1 MQTGNLPKI
10 KGPKATPTEPNT
22 MNTVQ
27 TQYDNLTER
36 LTAVGAPTDDRGAF
50 GRFMNLEQDQG
61 PLMDF
66 FELWDRPGQSI
77 KGTITGAQEGNPFAG
92 FYEGLTG
99 QRDQTGL
106 DLQVSLGITT
116 ESEIESMT
124 GVEKFTR
131 NVFTDIITDPLTY
144 LAPGTITG
152 GIKKLNK
159 KIGGM
164 IAGGSGAGK
173 ASKEITE
180 GLITKQ
186 LMLVSD
192 DFSRAID
199 DVMVATGKS
208 ADDAALEVLENF
220 KKSGKVLDDGD
231 EFLNKILVKNDAGDL
246 IPTSREEYVNGLKAR
261 YKELTKAQKVEVDGF
276 DKLYNKVQE
285 MFGNN
290 PRIKTIINKV
300 SDRTDDIALYYR
312 VGKEGSERWVRI
324 FNIDAKALDGA
335 FGKTFMMGG
344 LDEAGNLLDFAF
356 GSRSTLNETSR
367 TLVDQFMNV
376 KTGVN
381 ETVGEVVQKIYQG
394 QIPKGY
400 KGVNFKRDFPEQFD
414 ELRKLF
420 RGIIESQG
428 LDYYYVGNAKG
439 GKFLKAADVM
449 DNVDFEKSVAGWL
462 SSKGKKQ
469 FRFDINPGKIN
480 LDNYTDALDDMMKQ
494 LASVDGVLDERTVRA
509 VRQEVGILTAL
520 SEADTMFKQPAQLI
534 KGTLDDIRGLFNWK
548 LSLTD
553 DYANTINRMGAQ
565 DAVIINQKGTRLV
578 ALSEEAVRRN
588 PDGEKIIQELMD
600 LGAEIT
606 EVNGIRQVLIPEN
619 TRTGQEIF
627 GLLAER
633 MKHGDDFLNVPIYST
648 APNASKNVLFQMNDA
663 VEKSLGITD
672 AFRFKEKGGKFFLE
686 LDQLD
691 YNSFNKLY
699 STGQLNTVQLNLGR
713 KQIDSSYLDFFTQNE
728 QLVTDYID
736 LQNDII
742 KTFED
747 VLGPENIPDFL
758 KTTNGYTRHKLSKQ
772 GVDYLKSQ
780 QPLARSG
787 FIKNGIDLMQTRNY
801 LGTAEDINAGLKAW
815 YNIGIDVMDTN
826 ITNSMAD
833 LLRVGV
839 IKNQSGTVMRTML
852 NQADAAGK
860 PLFTVVDNTVGAS
873 LGPGYKYLDD
883 FKGAFGNI
891 SKNMSPADT
900 KLLNDYLVKHGF
912 KGGGQSAI
920 AMNKSAYGIMKKID
934 NAYVDIPKWLKNYD
948 KVINGWKGLTLVTP
962 GFHLNNYVGN
972 SMNSY
977 LVGMGMAEQGI
988 YTKRALLNMQQYD
1001 DLMRRVGDIATP
1013 GEAIEQT
1020 MRRLDPGDRQV
1031 FESLYNYYADGVS
1044 MRFSGVRDIKPM
1056 VKTLEGG
1063 GQKNIYDRLIEA
1075 NFKLSENA
1083 DDLQRYALYQWGFD
1097 TEIAKL
1103 RRVGGLSEE
1112 AMKIKA
1118 RNSASNKVFESLFD
1132 YRNYTR
1138 FEQDVVKRLVPFYTF
1153 MKNNLVF
1160 QTMNILRNPGQYA
1173 KAGRAYNYY
1182 IDDIAG
1188 LEDGDMPEYAR
1199 DNMWLPFPT
1208 TIKRGDKEMISFLRT
1223 NMPPAEFM
1231 EFVENPFKRGATSLA
1246 FPIKIP
1252 IELGAGTDLF
1262 TGQKLRKFPGEQSRL
1277 DSSEGVL
1284 PFLRDAKGNFAL
1296 SGDPIAQKIA
1306 NDLGLRVPQRYLT
1319 LALDMA
1325 DGAMGYQDPAT
1336 TFLDALERFGVSN
1349 TKELSNIQLTNL
1361 YQLLEERRINRKQY
1375 EQETG
1380 KKLPTLDE
1388 LGLR

>member
-10 KGPKATPTEPNT
+10 KGPKAAPTEPNT

-27 TQYDNLTER
+27 TQYDNLTQR
-36 LTAVGAPTDDRGAF
+36 LEAVGAPTDDRGAF

-66 FELWDRPGQSI
+66 FELWDRPGQAI
-77 KGTITGAQEGNPFAG
+77 KGAIVGAQKTNPFSG

-99 QRDQTGL
+99 KSDQTGL
-106 DLQVSLGITT
+106 DFQVAMGLTT
-116 ESEIESMT
+116 EQEIESMT
-124 GVEKFTR
+124 GVEKFAR
-131 NVFTDIITDPLTY
+131 NVLTDIITDPLTY
-144 LAPGTITG
+144 LPAGTITG
-152 GIKKLNK
+152 GIGKLNR

-164 IAGGSGAGK
+164 ISGSSGIGK

-180 GLITKQ
+180 GFIAKQ

-199 DVMVATGKS
+199 DVVLATGKS

-231 EFLNKILVKNDAGDL
+231 EFLDKILVKNDAGDL
-246 IPTSREEYVNGLKAR
+246 IPTSREDYVNGLKAQ
-261 YKELTKAQKVEVDGF
+261 YDKLTKAQKVEVDGF
-276 DKLYNKVQE
+276 NKMYDKINE

-300 SDRTDDIALYYR
+300 SDRAEDIAVYYR

-324 FNIDAKALDGA
+324 FNIDGKVLNGS

-344 LDEAGNLLDFAF
+344 LDETGDLLEFAF

-367 TLVDQFMNV
+367 GLVDQFLNI
-376 KTGVN
+376 KTGAN
-381 ETVGEVVQKIYQG
+381 ETVGEIVQKIYQG
-394 QIPKGY
+394 QMPKGY
-400 KGVNFKRDFPEQFD
+400 KGINFKRDFPEQFD
-414 ELRKLF
+414 KLKELF
-420 RGIIESQG
+420 RGIIKSQG

-439 GKFLKAADVM
+439 GKFLKVDDVL
-449 DNVDFEKSVAGWL
+449 DSVDFEKSVAGWL

-469 FRFDINPGKIN
+469 FRFDINPGKID
-480 LDNYTDALDDMMKQ
+480 LDKYTDALDDMMKQ
-494 LASVDGVLDERTVRA
+494 LASVDGVLDEKAVRA

-520 SEADTMFKQPAQLI
+520 SEADTIFKKPAQLV
-534 KGTLDDIRGLFNWK
+534 KETLDSVGRLFNWK
-548 LSLTD
+548 LGLTD
-553 DYANTINRMGAQ
+553 DYANLINRMGAQ
-565 DAVIINQKGTRLV
+565 DAVIINQKGRRLV

-588 PDGEKIIQELMD
+588 PDAEKIIQELMD

-606 EVNGIRQVLIPEN
+606 EINGVRQVLIPDN

-627 GLLAER
+627 GLLMER
-633 MKHGDDFLNVPIYST
+633 MKNGDDFLNVPIYST
-648 APNASKNVLFQMNDA
+648 APNASKNLLFQMNDA
-663 VEKSLGITD
+663 VERTLGVTD
-672 AFRFKEKGGKFFLE
+672 AFRFKEKGGQFFLE

-713 KQIDSSYLDFFTQNE
+713 KQLDQNYLDFFTQNE
-728 QLVTDYID
+728 KLVTDYID

-747 VLGPENIPDFL
+747 VLGPNNIPDFL

-787 FIKNGIDLMQTRNY
+787 FIKNGVDLMQTRNY
-801 LGTAEDINAGLKAW
+801 LGTAEDINTGLKAW
-815 YNIGIDVMDTN
+815 YNIDIDVMDTN

-860 PLFTVVDNTVGAS
+860 PLFTVVDNTIGAS
-873 LGPGYKYLDD
+873 LGDGYKYIDD
-883 FKGAFGNI
+883 FNGAFGNI
-891 SKNMSPADT
+891 TKNMSPADT
-900 KLLNDYLVKHGF
+900 KLLNDYLAKHGF
-912 KGGGQSAI
+912 KGGGKSAI

-934 NAYVDIPKWLKNYD
+934 NAYIDIPDWLKNYD
-948 KVINGWKGLTLVTP
+948 KVIGGWKGLTLITP
-962 GFHLNNYVGN
+962 GFHMNNYVGN
-972 SMNSY
+972 MMNSY
-977 LVGMGMAEQGI
+977 LVGMGVADQGI
-988 YTKRALLNMQQYD
+988 YTQRALLNMRKYD
-1001 DLMRRVGDIATP
+1001 DLMKRVSDIATP

-1020 MRRLDPGDRQV
+1020 MRRLDAGDREI

-1044 MRFSGVRDIKPM
+1044 MKFSGVRDIKPM

-1063 GQKNIYDRLIEA
+1063 GQKNLYDKLIEA
-1075 NFKLSENA
+1075 NFNLSENA

-1097 TEIAKL
+1097 TELAKL
-1103 RRVGGLSEE
+1103 RKAGELSEE

-1118 RNSASNKVFESLFD
+1118 RNAASNTVFNSLFD

-1153 MKNNLVF
+1153 MKNNVVF

-1173 KAGRAYNYY
+1173 KVGRAYNYY

-1188 LEDGDMPEYAR
+1188 IGDNDMPDYAR
-1199 DNMWLPFPT
+1199 DNMWLPLPMT
-1208 TIKRGDKEMISFLRT
+1208 VNQGDKQMISFLRT
-1223 NMPPAEFM
+1223 NMPLAEYM

-1252 IELGAGTDLF
+1252 LELGAGVDLF
-1262 TGQKLRKFPGEQSRL
+1262 TGQKLREFPGEQSRL
-1277 DSSEGVL
+1277 GSEEGVL

-1296 SGDPIAQKIA
+1296 SGDPIAQKIM

-1325 DGAMGYQDPAT
+1325 DATMGYQDPAT
-1336 TFLDALERFGVSN
+1336 TFLDALERFGVAN
-1349 TKELSNIQLTNL
+1349 TKDLSNVQLTNL
-1361 YQLLEERRINRKQY
+1361 YQLLEERRIDRKQW